1 MIKLLKKRLR
11 FIHIIIMGYVLLYI
25 CSSCSTQNIIGTY
38 NLIAPQIFHNLTYYH
53 QLILQDDGNCML
65 ITVSNDTILVKWEL
79 EKNNRFIILK
89 PEKSFYT
96 ISYCDTCVF
105 NRINVFDMQTK
116 EKIEYA
122 HIQIYH
128 DGMQKDEYITDNTG
142 YILFNRDTYDSIKIT
157 FVGYDEVNIKN
168 NNRSYTNMDVFLV
181 FEKHIP
187 IKWKILSRKK
197 IRLPRCCT
205 FIKQD

>member
-1 MIKLLKKRLR
+1 MMKLLKKRLR
-11 FIHIIIMGYVLLYI
+11 FIHIIIVSYVLLYI
-25 CSSCSTQNIIGTY
+25 CSSCSTQNITGTY
-38 NLIAPQIFHNLTYYH
+38 INNIKAPYAYH
-53 QLILQDDGNCML
+53 QLILQNDGNCIL
-65 ITVSNDTILVKWEL
+65 ITGVNDTTLAKWEL

-89 PEKSFYT
+89 SEKSFYT
-96 ISYCDTCVF
+96 ISSCDTCIL

-122 HIQIYH
+122 YIQIYH
-128 DGMQKDEYITDNTG
+128 DGTQKDEYITDNTG
-142 YILFNRDTYDSIKIT
+142 SILFNRDTYDSIKIT

-168 NNRSYTNMDVFLV
+168 NNRSFNNMDVFLV
-181 FEKHIP
+181 LEKRIP

-197 IRLPRCCT
+197 IWLPQCCS